1 MFLVFDGVLQ
11 GRREQLGPNAPAFT
25 VRAGEVNGAVPFSR
39 MTVFSGTGR
48 AVTRATVGLFPRSL
62 FPELLRRVP
71 VLVQRFVVLLLDRVR
86 DSTRRDAQFEKLSA
100 LGKLSAGLAHELNNP
115 AAAVMRATSDANLR
129 INERGQITAALI
141 EGGVTAESVR
151 RLDALRGDALVRLH
165 AASAAAKSGQ
175 SVALATLD
183 RSDRE
188 DALAIWLR
196 DVIGTPDPYAS
207 APVFVDAEIEQTAL
221 EDVLLGIPTA
231 ARVVALRWLE
241 TGIAAQS
248 FFYQAEAAMHRIT
261 QLLEALRTYTNRD
274 RMRGMVDVDIRE
286 GIDSAI
292 ALFEGRARSKGVTIE
307 WVFDSV
313 PRIRAYPGDLNQV
326 WANLID
332 NAIDAVPSGGIITIR
347 TGVEDG
353 QVTAEFRDNGP
364 GIPPELLS
372 ACSSRSSRPK
382 MWEPELGSASTL
394 RDAWSSI
401 CTADNSRCRAA
412 RVTHAFPCVCHRP
425 RSGHSAC
432 EGYNVTSAVR
442 TMPINAARSQFR
454 TEG

>member
-1 MFLVFDGVLQ
+1 MERSNPLVAARTSSADNGAAAPVAEADRAVRAGPDVPRPKVDPQALRRIHMFEDLADADLAWIGANSERLDLEPGEVFMHPGQPAESMFLVFNGVLQ

-175 SVALATLD
+175 SVASATLD

-207 APVFVDAEIEQTAL
+207 APVFVGCGDRANRTRGCPVGHSNGCTRGGLALARDGDRGAELLLPSGSRDAPDHA
-221 EDVLLGIPTA
+221 A
-231 ARVVALRWLE
+231 ARGAPDLHQPRSD
-241 TGIAAQS
+241 A
-248 FFYQAEAAMHRIT
+248 
-261 QLLEALRTYTNRD
+261 
-274 RMRGMVDVDIRE
+274 RE
-286 GIDSAI
+286 WWTSISA
-292 ALFEGRARSKGVTIE
+292 RASTAPSRCSKG
-307 WVFDSV
+307 
-313 PRIRAYPGDLNQV
+313 A
-326 WANLID
+326 
-332 NAIDAVPSGGIITIR
+332 
-347 TGVEDG
+347 
-353 QVTAEFRDNGP
+353 
-364 GIPPELLS
+364 
-372 ACSSRSSRPK
+372 
-382 MWEPELGSASTL
+382 
-394 RDAWSSI
+394 
-401 CTADNSRCRAA
+401 RAA
-412 RVTHAFPCVCHRP
+412 RA
-425 RSGHSAC
+425 
-432 EGYNVTSAVR
+432 
-442 TMPINAARSQFR
+442 
-454 TEG
+454 